1 MKKIEATIR
10 PSKFDE
16 VMESLIEA
24 GAIGMTVSEVHGYG
38 QQKERF
44 ELYRGVKYAT
54 EFQPRL
60 KLEILV
66 EDEICSEMIE
76 HLILAAQTGAIGDG
90 KIVVSPS
97 ERLLRIRTGEVNQ
110 EAL

>member
-16 VMESLIEA
+16 VMESLIEI
-24 GAIGMTVSEVHGYG
+24 GAIGMTVSEIRGYG
-38 QQKERF
+38 RHEDRV
-44 ELYRGVKYAT
+44 ELYRGVKHAI
-54 EFQPRL
+54 EFQPKL

-66 EDEICSEMIE
+66 EDEICSEMVE

-90 KIVVSPS
+90 KIFVSPS
-97 ERLLRIRTGEVNQ
+97 EKVLRIRTGEVNQ